1 MHKNLFMKKSITISS
16 ILISIAV
23 VLTGVVTIVSSGAV
37 VAQTPVIDPV
47 VDECSVTKLPI
58 DPVVLKIEE
67 SKTIDLTNHFTLS
80 TGCTFTSY
88 SYDELNLPSEFSF
101 DVSGSVLTITGLGLT
116 LSATEESIALENDV
130 YVDYINHLSEPRF
143 VGIPIS
149 VTVIPL
155 PPTCVIDSTPILG
168 QTVTIGTQG
177 TLDVSDYFFPENC
190 DTPVTY
196 TSAPTTKVT
205 VAGLGADDATLTL
218 DGITAGTEDITITAT
233 SGSVTAEEVF
243 TVTIDAPTPVCTIT
257 STTIPDQ
264 TVVIGT
270 QGTLDVSN
278 YFTAQNCST
287 PLTYGSTQT
296 DTTEVTVA
304 GLGVNDATLTMDGS
318 TAGTEDITITATS
331 GSITAEEVFTVTVE
345 APAPSCTITSTTIP
359 GQTVTIGTQGTLD
372 VSSHFT
378 ATSCNTVT
386 YTSAP
391 TTKVTVA
398 GLGADDATLT
408 LDGITAGTEDITI
421 TATSGSVTAE
431 EVFTVTIDAPT
442 PVCSIAKTIDIPDQT
457 VVIGTQGTLDVSN
470 YFTAQN
476 CSTPLTYGSTQT
488 DTTEVTVAGLGV
500 NDATLTMDGST
511 AGTEDITVTVT
522 SGNVSAQDI
531 FTITVE
537 APAPS
542 CTITA
547 DLAKFALNYSVVRGS
562 TRIIDVSQFFTF
574 NTACATSGRSYEL
587 GSSVVT
593 KGTKGSVTSSPT
605 TTSTDGS
612 FTFRGVNN
620 GYLGIPVTAKVGQ
633 TSTTQTLLLVV
644 EAPAPSCTITST
656 TIPGQTVTIGTQGTL
671 DVSSHF
677 TATSCN
683 TVTYTSA
690 PTTKVTVAGLGAD
703 DATLTLDGI
712 TAGTEDIT
720 ITATSGS
727 VTAEEVF
734 TVTIDAP
741 TPVCTITSTT
751 IPGQT
756 VTIGTQGT
764 LDVSNYF
771 TATNCTTPVTYGS
784 TQTDTTEVTVAGL
797 GVNDA
802 TLTMDG
808 STAGTEDIT
817 ITATSGSITA
827 EEVFT
832 VTVEKKAS
840 NKRTGVISCS
850 IVTKNIPLQVVKVGE
865 TIDLNVKDYYTP
877 SSDCSFN
884 SQPLS
889 VNDVSSFFNASLDRA
904 TLQLE
909 GIQEG
914 SDSTTLYLRES
925 EKTIEWQVSVNVIAA
940 TVEVVTDQS
949 ILELRK
955 QIEALQKQLEL
966 LEAQK
971 KLLETTKVI
980 EEEELCSVTKRAIDS
995 VTLEVEESTTI
1006 DLDDYFA
1013 FSSGCSETYYS
1024 VDNWHTEFSFALN
1037 ESILTIVA
1045 EGVKNNGKES
1055 STLQQSV
1062 YLYYDNEEGI
1072 QYYTEIP
1079 ITVTVAPQAR
1089 EKYECVITFEGV
1101 TNNPFDYVTV
1111 GGSTI
1116 IDLNDYF
1123 TFSDRCENIAYAY
1136 DFPVHYGTG
1145 NPNDEDETYLTAT
1158 LDRSI
1163 LTLTGAVIG
1172 SGKVDVTAEASYIGK
1187 YKSES
1192 ETFSVD
1198 VVPSHCNISPKETS
1212 SVTLREYGSFSLDLT
1227 ELFTMSEDCVL
1238 ENLHYYVDN
1247 DEEHVY
1253 GKIDG
1258 DYLTLEGTKTG
1269 TGLFNVLV
1277 FETYLPGNDPV
1288 ELLIDV
1294 EVLPALVC
1302 EVKERTIPEFVLA
1315 LGDTLVIDLEGYL
1328 TPSEGCTDHQFTASM
1343 SNSAGTI
1350 LLDGS
1355 MLTVTGTKAGPRLDG
1370 TPIYAVIHVTVS
1382 ASGPALHSDILIPKY
1397 FYVEIIEAQTCSI
1410 INKGVIPDQTVTIG
1424 TPKTLD
1430 IGKYFLGSDC
1440 DDITYT
1446 STQTDTTEVTVAGLG
1461 RNDATLTM
1469 TGNSAGT
1476 EDITITAT
1484 SGDVSAQDIF
1494 TITVEAPAPVC
1505 TIVASTNIP
1514 DQTVTIG
1521 TPGTLDVSSYF
1532 TAANCNTP
1540 VTYGSTQTDTTEVTV
1555 AGLGRND
1562 ATLTMT
1568 GNSAGIEDITIT
1580 ATSGDVSAQDIFT
1593 ITVEAPAPVCTIV
1606 ASTNIPDQT
1615 VTIGTPGTL
1624 DVSSYFTAANCNT
1637 PVTYGSTQT
1646 DTTEV
1651 TVAGLGRNDATL
1663 TMTGNSAGTE
1673 DITITATSGDVSAQ
1687 DIFTITVEA
1696 PAPVCTITPD
1706 SSKFDLYYSILK
1718 KNTRTIDVSQ
1728 FFTFSSDCAT
1738 SGHSYDL
1745 GDPVT
1750 TKRKVGTVT
1759 STPTTTSTDGSF
1771 TFRGV
1776 KNGYLGIPVTAK
1788 VGQTSITETLLLVVD
1803 APAPVCTIVAST
1815 NIPDQTVTIG
1825 TPGTLDV
1832 SSYFTAAN
1840 CNTPVTYG
1848 STQTDT
1854 TEVTVAGLGR
1864 NDATLTMTGN
1874 SAGTEDITI
1883 TATSGDVSAQ
1893 DIFTITV
1900 EAPAPVCTIVASTNI
1915 PDQTVTIGTP
1925 GTLDVSSYFTAANC
1939 NTPVTYGSTQT
1950 DTTEVTVAGLGRND
1964 ATLTMTGN
1972 SAGTEDITIT
1982 ATSGDVSAQDIFTI
1996 TVEAPAPV
2004 CTIVASTN
2012 IPDQTVTIG
2021 TPGTLDVS
2029 SYFTAANCNTPVTYG
2044 STQTDTTEVTVAGL
2058 GRNAPT
2064 LTMTGNVAGTEDITI
2079 TATSG
2084 DVSAQDIFTITV
2096 EAPAPV
2102 CTITPDSSKFAL
2114 NYRVLRGS
2122 TRTIDV
2128 SQFFTF
2134 SSTCVTSGRSY
2145 DLGSSVV
2152 TKGTKGTVTSSPTT
2166 TSTDGSFTFRG
2177 VSNGYLGIPVTA
2189 KVGQTSITET
2199 LLLVVD
2205 APAPVCTIVASTNIP
2220 DQTVTIGTPGTLDVS
2235 SYFTAAN
2242 CNTPVTYGSTQ
2253 TDTTEVTVAGL
2264 GRNDATLTMT
2274 GNVAGTEDITI
2285 TATSGDVSAQDIF
2298 TITVEAPAP
2307 VCTITPDSSKFALN
2321 YRVLR
2326 GSTRTIDVSQF
2337 FTFSSTCV
2345 TSGRS
2350 YDLGSSV
2357 VTKGTKGT
2365 VTSSPT
2371 TTSTD
2376 GSFTFRGVSN
2386 GYLGIPVTAKVGQT
2400 SITETLLLVVDAPAP
2415 VCTIVASTNIPD
2427 QTVTIGTPG
2436 TLDVSSYFTAANC
2449 NTPVTYG
2456 STQTDTT
2463 EVTVAGLGRN
2473 APTLTM
2479 TGNVAGTEDITITA
2493 TSGDVSAQ
2501 DIFTIT
2507 VEAPAPVCTIV
2518 ASAIPNIEVLNGDST
2533 TVDLSDYFT
2542 IANCDSPA
2550 TYSVTD
2556 IGEITQHGTRSYIT
2570 VSPTGVT
2577 SSGSRTFTG
2586 INPGTDA
2593 VTVVVRSGSES
2604 ESQNFAVVVQ
2614 PRVCT
2619 ITPTGTIPN
2628 QVVWSG
2634 LTKELDVAQ
2643 YFTIENCGTIT
2654 YNSDVTTVP
2663 SLRITGLGAGNSRLV
2678 MEGKEKGRQTV
2689 TITAR
2694 DYRPSA
2700 TQTFTVTTLNVA
2712 PTLIKPLQN
2721 RKTELD
2727 EMTWNIPLN
2736 SYFRDSP
2743 RSDLTFRYVVGS
2755 GAPKVDVTIDEND
2768 VMSVT
2773 ISGANGSRNITV
2785 TATDAGGLS
2794 MSDSFT
2800 VTRDYNAKPQLIRS
2814 LEDLKTTS
2822 PMYTWSPIRL
2832 SNYFNDEETRVL
2844 MYRYAIENGSGPNVV
2859 VSVLNGWMTVTV
2871 NGKNGSRKVT
2881 ITAMDA
2887 GGKEVSD
2894 TFTVM
2899 KATPACSVSVKNG
2912 GVPNRNVLKGRTL
2925 SLNFSEYFTTLNCPE
2940 VTYEVVGINSRGYLS
2955 VTPSGRTTSSVTITG
2970 KKRGSDILT
2979 VIVRN
2984 GDKEVKRDY
2993 FRVSVLELTG

>member
-243 TVTIDAPTPVCTIT
+243 TVTIDAPTPVCAIT
-257 STTIPDQ
+257 STTIPGQ
-264 TVVIGT
+264 TVTIGT

-278 YFTAQNCST
+278 YFTATNCTT
-287 PLTYGSTQT
+287 PVTYGSTQT

-372 VSSHFT
+372 VSGYFT

-574 NTACATSGRSYEL
+574 STACTTSGRSYEL

-690 PTTKVTVAGLGAD
+690 PTTKVTVTGLGAD

-741 TPVCTITSTT
+741 TPVCAITSTT

-840 NKRTGVISCS
+840 NKRIGVVSCS
-850 IVTKNIPLQVVKVGE
+850 IVTKDIPLQVVKVGE

-877 SSDCSFN
+877 SDECSFN

-971 KLLETTKVI
+971 KLLETTKVT
-980 EEEELCSVTKRAIDS
+980 EEEEVCSVTKRAIDS

-1024 VDNWHTEFSFALN
+1024 VDDRHAEFSFALN
-1037 ESILTIVA
+1037 ESVLTIVA

-1163 LTLTGAVIG
+1163 LTLTGAVVG

-1187 YKSES
+1187 YKSQS

-1302 EVKERTIPEFVLA
+1302 EVKERTIPAFVLA

-1568 GNSAGIEDITIT
+1568 GNSAGTEDITITATSGDVSAQDIFTITVEAPAPVCTIVASTNIPDQTVTIGTPGTLDVSSYFTAANCNTPVTYGSTQTDTTEVTVAGLGRNDATLTMTGNSAGTEDITIT

-1706 SSKFDLYYSILK
+1706 SSKFDLYYSIVK

-1728 FFTFSSDCAT
+1728 FFRFSSDCAT

-1776 KNGYLGIPVTAK
+1776 KNGYLGIPVTAKVGQTSITETLLLVVDAPAPVCTIVASTNIPDQTVTIGTPGTLDVSSYFTAANCNTPVTYGSTQTDTTEVTVAGLGRNDATLTMTGNSAGTEDITITATSGDVSAQDIFTITVEAPAPVCTITPDSSKFALNYRVLRGSTRTIDVSQFFTFSSTCVTSGRSYDLGSSVVTKGTKGTVTSSPTTTSTDGSFTFRGVSNGYLGIPVTAK

-2058 GRNAPT
+2058 GRNDAT
-2064 LTMTGNVAGTEDITI
+2064 LTMTGNSAGTEDITI

-2096 EAPAPV
+2096 E
-2102 CTITPDSSKFAL
+2102 
-2114 NYRVLRGS
+2114 
-2122 TRTIDV
+2122 
-2128 SQFFTF
+2128 
-2134 SSTCVTSGRSY
+2134 
-2145 DLGSSVV
+2145 
-2152 TKGTKGTVTSSPTT
+2152 
-2166 TSTDGSFTFRG
+2166 
-2177 VSNGYLGIPVTA
+2177 
-2189 KVGQTSITET
+2189 
-2199 LLLVVD
+2199 

-2274 GNVAGTEDITI
+2274 GNSAGTEDITI

-2307 VCTITPDSSKFALN
+2307 VCTIT
-2321 YRVLR
+2321 
-2326 GSTRTIDVSQF
+2326 
-2337 FTFSSTCV
+2337 
-2345 TSGRS
+2345 
-2350 YDLGSSV
+2350 
-2357 VTKGTKGT
+2357 
-2365 VTSSPT
+2365 
-2371 TTSTD
+2371 
-2376 GSFTFRGVSN
+2376 
-2386 GYLGIPVTAKVGQT
+2386 
-2400 SITETLLLVVDAPAP
+2400 
-2415 VCTIVASTNIPD
+2415 
-2427 QTVTIGTPG
+2427 
-2436 TLDVSSYFTAANC
+2436 
-2449 NTPVTYG
+2449 
-2456 STQTDTT
+2456 
-2463 EVTVAGLGRN
+2463 
-2473 APTLTM
+2473 
-2479 TGNVAGTEDITITA
+2479 
-2493 TSGDVSAQ
+2493 
-2501 DIFTIT
+2501 
-2507 VEAPAPVCTIV
+2507 

-2542 IANCDSPA
+2542 VANCDSPA

-2556 IGEITQHGTRSYIT
+2556 IDEITQRGTKSYIT

-2593 VTVVVRSGSES
+2593 VTVVVQSGSES

-2654 YNSDVTTVP
+2654 YKSDVTTVP

-2755 GAPKVDVTIDEND
+2755 GTPKVDVTIDEND

-2822 PMYTWSPIRL
+2822 TMKTWPRIRL

-2881 ITAMDA
+2881 VTAMDA

-2925 SLNFSEYFTTLNCPE
+2925 SLNFSEYFTALNCPE

-2970 KKRGSDILT
+2970 KKRGFDTLT

>member
-67 SKTIDLTNHFTLS
+67 SKTIDLANHFTLS

-243 TVTIDAPTPVCTIT
+243 TVTIDAPTPVCAIT
-257 STTIPDQ
+257 STTIPGQ
-264 TVVIGT
+264 TVTIGT

-278 YFTAQNCST
+278 YFTATNCTT
-287 PLTYGSTQT
+287 PVTYGSTQT

-574 NTACATSGRSYEL
+574 STACTTSGRSYEL

-741 TPVCTITSTT
+741 TPVCAITSTT

-840 NKRTGVISCS
+840 NKRIGVISCS

-1163 LTLTGAVIG
+1163 LTLTGAVVG

-1187 YKSES
+1187 YKSQS

-1302 EVKERTIPEFVLA
+1302 EVKERTIPAFVLA

-1568 GNSAGIEDITIT
+1568 GNSAGTEDITITATSGDVSAQDIFTITVEAPAPVCTIVASTNIPDQTVTIGTPGTLDVSSYFTAANCNTPVTYGSTQTDTTEVTVAGLGRNDATLTMTGNSAGTEDITIT

-1706 SSKFDLYYSILK
+1706 SSKFDLYYSIVK

-1728 FFTFSSDCAT
+1728 FFRFSSDCAT

-1776 KNGYLGIPVTAK
+1776 KNGYLGIPVTAKVGQTSITETLLLVVDAPAPVCTIVASTNIPDQTVTIGTPGTLDVSSYFTAANCNTPVTYGSTQTDTTEVTVAGLGRNDATLTMTGNSAGTEDITITATSGDVSAQDIFTITVEAPAPVCTITPDSSKFALNYRVLRGSTRTIDVSQFFTFSSTCVTSGRSYDLGSSVVTKGTKGTVTSSPTTTSTDGSFTFRGVSNGYLGIPVTAK

-2058 GRNAPT
+2058 GRNDAT
-2064 LTMTGNVAGTEDITI
+2064 LTMTGNSAGTEDITI

-2096 EAPAPV
+2096 E
-2102 CTITPDSSKFAL
+2102 
-2114 NYRVLRGS
+2114 
-2122 TRTIDV
+2122 
-2128 SQFFTF
+2128 
-2134 SSTCVTSGRSY
+2134 
-2145 DLGSSVV
+2145 
-2152 TKGTKGTVTSSPTT
+2152 
-2166 TSTDGSFTFRG
+2166 
-2177 VSNGYLGIPVTA
+2177 
-2189 KVGQTSITET
+2189 
-2199 LLLVVD
+2199 

-2274 GNVAGTEDITI
+2274 GNSAGTEDITI

-2307 VCTITPDSSKFALN
+2307 VCTIT
-2321 YRVLR
+2321 
-2326 GSTRTIDVSQF
+2326 
-2337 FTFSSTCV
+2337 
-2345 TSGRS
+2345 
-2350 YDLGSSV
+2350 
-2357 VTKGTKGT
+2357 
-2365 VTSSPT
+2365 
-2371 TTSTD
+2371 
-2376 GSFTFRGVSN
+2376 
-2386 GYLGIPVTAKVGQT
+2386 
-2400 SITETLLLVVDAPAP
+2400 
-2415 VCTIVASTNIPD
+2415 
-2427 QTVTIGTPG
+2427 
-2436 TLDVSSYFTAANC
+2436 
-2449 NTPVTYG
+2449 
-2456 STQTDTT
+2456 
-2463 EVTVAGLGRN
+2463 
-2473 APTLTM
+2473 
-2479 TGNVAGTEDITITA
+2479 
-2493 TSGDVSAQ
+2493 
-2501 DIFTIT
+2501 
-2507 VEAPAPVCTIV
+2507 

-2542 IANCDSPA
+2542 VANCDSPA

-2556 IGEITQHGTRSYIT
+2556 IDEITQRGTKSYIT

-2593 VTVVVRSGSES
+2593 VTVVVQSGSES

-2654 YNSDVTTVP
+2654 YKSDVTTVP

-2755 GAPKVDVTIDEND
+2755 GTPKVDVTIDEND

-2822 PMYTWSPIRL
+2822 TMKTWPRIRL

-2881 ITAMDA
+2881 VTAMDA

-2925 SLNFSEYFTTLNCPE
+2925 SLNFSEYFTALNCPE

-2970 KKRGSDILT
+2970 KKRGFDTLT